1 MPIILHIV
9 EKEAWRKAK
18 EQNVYAP
25 QSLQTEGFIH
35 CSTLET
41 VVEVANRL
49 FRGQP
54 NLLLLCIDLEKVAA
68 KVLFEKVADPE
79 GWIFPHIYGT
89 LNVDAVVREI
99 DFEPDANGLF
109 TLPAGL

>member
-1 MPIILHIV
+1 MPLILHIL
-9 EKEAWRKAK
+9 EKEAWTKAK
-18 EQNVYAP
+18 QQNIYAP
-25 QSLQTEGFIH
+25 ESLEKEGFIH
-35 CSTLET
+35 CSTPET

-49 FRGQP
+49 FRGQS
-54 NLLLLCIDLEKVAA
+54 NLLLLCIDLDKVAA
-68 KVLFEKVADPE
+68 KVLFEKVAEPE
-79 GWIFPHIYGT
+79 GWVFPHIYGA